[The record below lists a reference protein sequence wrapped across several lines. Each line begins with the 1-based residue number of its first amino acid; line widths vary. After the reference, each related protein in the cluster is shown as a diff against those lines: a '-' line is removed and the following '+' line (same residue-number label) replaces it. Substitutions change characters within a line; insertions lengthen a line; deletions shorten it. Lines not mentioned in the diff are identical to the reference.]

1 MNEEITTKQRIIAAA
16 AHVGFY
22 LGGLGFLVLPF
33 LIKTIWSGDDF
44 ISGHAKQA
52 FYIQLGAL
60 VVSLLAIVLA
70 FVLPPMI
77 ATGLAIA
84 FLSIA
89 WGIFAIFGAF
99 KAMSGEEFEYPA
111 LKMVHIG

>member
-1 MNEEITTKQRIIAAA
+1 MNKITTKERMIAAV

-33 LIKTIWSGDDF
+33 LIKTIWSDDDF
-44 ISGHAKQA
+44 IVGHAKQA
-52 FYIQLGAL
+52 LYMQVGAV

-70 FVLPPMI
+70 FVIPPMI

-84 FLSIA
+84 ILSIA

>member
-52 FYIQLGAL
+52 LYMQVGAL

-70 FVLPPMI
+70 FVLPPMMGNLRHFRRI
-77 ATGLAIA
+77 QGHVRRGIR
-84 FLSIA
+84 LS
-89 WGIFAIFGAF
+89 GAEDGAYLLN
-99 KAMSGEEFEYPA
+99 KTNN
-111 LKMVHIG
+111 